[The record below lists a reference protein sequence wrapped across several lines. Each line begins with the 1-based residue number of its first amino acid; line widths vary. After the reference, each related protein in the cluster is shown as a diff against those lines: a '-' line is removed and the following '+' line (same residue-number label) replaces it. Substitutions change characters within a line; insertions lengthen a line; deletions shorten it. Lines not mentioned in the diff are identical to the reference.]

1 MENEAETSQLKSRI
15 AELEQKLA
23 EALAQLESAK
33 VELDKAKARIA
44 ELEALKTPP
53 PAWLKPNKTKVAA
66 EKKARRKREAKFNTG
81 RKLETATQT
90 QVHALD
96 HCGEC
101 GYQLRGQS
109 VSRVR
114 QVIDL
119 PPPVPV
125 EITDHQILKRW
136 CPKCEKWREPKLKIE
151 NEVLGQGRLGLGIVS
166 LVAYLV
172 NILRMTVRQVVA
184 YLKALHQL
192 QVSNGEISQLLQT
205 LAESKPVKDELAALL
220 KQARVSPIV
229 HADETAWRENGH
241 NGYIWALITPGPEG
255 IRYYHYEKS
264 RESWVIKNL
273 LGNSFKGHLSSDFY
287 AGYNIYPGKHQR
299 CWVHLLRDL
308 HKLKEMYPEDQA
320 VQKWAG
326 ALRKLYDEGHKLLKG
341 EVEPGAI
348 LRGEKYI
355 ELVEG
360 SHGLGLEYAQVK
372 DHPCQTLAKRLL
384 RHEEE
389 LFQYV
394 LVPGLSADNNL
405 AERGVRPLVVVRKI
419 SGGSRSER
427 GSQTRMSL
435 SSLFQSWVA
444 KGLEPLTECRKLLG
458 YQTPLP
464 QI

>member
-1 MENEAETSQLKSRI
+1 MENEAETSQLKTRI
-15 AELEQKLA
+15 TELEQKLA
-23 EALAQLESAK
+23 EALAQLETATK
-33 VELDKAKARIA
+33 RIA
-44 ELEALKTPP
+44 ELEKLKTPP
-53 PAWLKPNKTKVAA
+53 PTWLKPNKAKVAS
-66 EKKARRKREAKFNTG
+66 EKKARRKRDPKFNTG

-101 GYQLRGQS
+101 GCQLRGQS

-119 PPPVPV
+119 PPPAPV

-136 CPKCEKWREPKLKIE
+136 CPKCEKWREPKL
-151 NEVLGQGRLGLGIVS
+151 NLAGQVLGRGRLGLGIVS

-172 NILRMTVRQVVA
+172 NSLRMTVRQVVA

-192 QVSNGEISQLLQT
+192 QVSAGEVTRLLQT
-205 LAESKPVKDELAALL
+205 LVESKPVKDELAALL
-220 KQARVSPIV
+220 TQARASPIV
-229 HADETAWRENGH
+229 HADETTWRESGQ
-241 NGYIWALITPGPEG
+241 NGYIWALVTPEG

-273 LGNSFKGHLSSDFY
+273 LGNQFKGHLSSDFY

-308 HKLKEMYPEDQA
+308 HKLKEMYPEDKA
-320 VQKWAG
+320 VQKWATSV
-326 ALRKLYDEGHKLLKG
+326 RQLYDKGQSLLKAETEP
-341 EVEPGAI
+341 EVI

-360 SHGLGLEYAQVK
+360 SHALGLEYAQVK
-372 DHPCQTLAKRLL
+372 DHPCQALAKRLL

-389 LFQYV
+389 LFQFV
-394 LVPGLSADNNL
+394 LVPELSADNNL

-419 SGGSRSER
+419 SGGSRSEQ
-427 GSQTRMSL
+427 GSKTRMSL
-435 SSLFQSWVA
+435 SSLFQTWA
-444 KGLEPLTECRKLLG
+444 ARGLEPLAECRKLLA

-464 QI
+464 QL

>member
-1 MENEAETSQLKSRI
+1 MEKEAETIQLRERI

-23 EALAQLESAK
+23 EALAQLETATK
-33 VELDKAKARIA
+33 RIA
-44 ELEALKTPP
+44 ELEKLKTPP
-53 PAWLKPNKTKVAA
+53 PAWLKPNKGKIAS
-66 EKKARRKREAKFNTG
+66 EKKARKKREAKFNNA
-81 RKLETATQT
+81 RKLELATQT

-109 VSRVR
+109 LSRVR

-119 PPPVPV
+119 PPPHPL
-125 EITDHQILKRW
+125 EITDHQIIKRW
-136 CPKCEKWREPKLKIE
+136 CPKCEKWREPKVNLT
-151 NEVLGQGRLGLGIVS
+151 NQVLGQGRLGLGIAT

-192 QVSNGEISQLLQT
+192 HLSVGEVTQLLQT
-205 LAESKPVKDELAALL
+205 LAASKPIQSELDNLL
-220 KQARVSPIV
+220 TKARASPIV
-229 HADETAWRENGH
+229 HADETGWREEGH
-241 NGYIWALITPGPEG
+241 NGYIWALITPGPQG

-273 LGNSFKGHLSSDFY
+273 LGNEFKGHLSSDFY

-308 HKLKEMYPEDQA
+308 AKLKETYCDDEV

-326 ALRKLYDEGHKLLKG
+326 DLRQLYDKAQGLIKADI
-341 EVEPGAI
+341 EPGAI

-360 SHGLGLEYAQVK
+360 SHALGLQYAQLK
-372 DHPCQTLAKRLL
+372 EHPCQALAKRLL
-384 RHEEE
+384 RHEDE
-389 LFQYV
+389 LFQFV

-427 GSQTRMSL
+427 GSKTRMDL
-435 SSLFQSWVA
+435 SSLFQTWVA
-444 KGLEPLTECRKLLG
+444 RGLEPLTQCRKLLA
-458 YQTPLP
+458 YQTSLP
-464 QI
+464 QF

>member
-1 MENEAETSQLKSRI
+1 MEKEAEVSQLKTRI
-15 AELEQKLA
+15 GELEQKLS
-23 EALAQLESAK
+23 EALAQLETANK
-33 VELDKAKARIA
+33 RIA
-44 ELEALKTPP
+44 ELEKLKTPP
-53 PAWLKPNKTKVAA
+53 PGWFKPNKVKVAT
-66 EKKARRKREAKFNTG
+66 EKKTRRKREARFNAG

-96 HCGEC
+96 QCGEC

-109 VSRVR
+109 LSRVR

-119 PPPVPV
+119 PPPTPV

-136 CPKCEKWREPKLKIE
+136 CPKCEKWREPKLNLEKQ
-151 NEVLGQGRLGLGIVS
+151 VLGQGRLGLGIVS

-172 NILRMTVRQVVA
+172 NSLRMTLRQVVA
-184 YLKALHQL
+184 YLKAVHQL
-192 QVSNGEISQLLQT
+192 QVSVGEITQLLQT
-205 LAESKPVKDELAALL
+205 LTDCKPVQTELTNLL
-220 KQARVSPIV
+220 SSARASPIV
-229 HADETAWRENGH
+229 HADETAWRESGH

-273 LGNSFKGHLSSDFY
+273 LGSEFKGHLSSDFY

-308 HKLKEMYPEDQA
+308 HKLKEMYPDDEA
-320 VQKWAG
+320 VQKWA
-326 ALRKLYDEGHKLLKG
+326 ASLRHLYDKGQSLLKA
-341 EVEPGAI
+341 ESEPGVI

-360 SHGLGLEYAQVK
+360 CHAYGLEYAQVK
-372 DHPCQTLAKRLL
+372 DHPCQALAKRLL
-384 RHEEE
+384 RHEDE
-389 LFQYV
+389 LFQFV

-419 SGGSRSER
+419 SGGSRSDK
-427 GSQTRMSL
+427 GTKTRMSL
-435 SSLFQSWVA
+435 SSLFQTWQA
-444 KGLEPLTECRKLLG
+444 RELEPLTELRKLLG
-458 YQTPLP
+458 YRQTLLP
-464 QI
+464 QV

>member
-1 MENEAETSQLKSRI
+1 MENEAEASQLKTRI

-23 EALAQLESAK
+23 EALAQLETAHK
-33 VELDKAKARIA
+33 RIA
-44 ELEALKTPP
+44 ELEQIKTPP
-53 PAWLKPNKTKVAA
+53 PAWLKPNKAKVAA
-66 EKKARRKREAKFNTG
+66 EKKARKKRDPKFNNG
-81 RKLETATQT
+81 RKLEIATQI

-101 GYQLRGQS
+101 GYHLRGQS
-109 VSRVR
+109 VSRTR

-119 PPPVPV
+119 PPPAPV
-125 EITDHQILKRW
+125 EITDHHILKRW
-136 CPKCEKWREPKLKIE
+136 CPKCEKWCEPKLNLEKQ
-151 NEVLGQGRLGLGIVS
+151 VLGQGRLGLGIVS

-192 QVSNGEISQLLQT
+192 QVSVGEVTQLLQT
-205 LAESKPVKDELAALL
+205 LTESKPVQTELANLL
-220 KQARVSPIV
+220 SSARASPIV
-229 HADETAWRENGH
+229 HADETAWRESGQ
-241 NGYIWALITPGPEG
+241 NGYVWALITPEG

-273 LGNSFKGHLSSDFY
+273 LGNEFKGHLSSDFY
-287 AGYNIYPGKHQR
+287 AGYNIYPGQHQR

-308 HKLKEMYPEDQA
+308 AKLKEKYPEDKA
-320 VQKWAG
+320 VQKWAT
-326 ALRKLYDEGHKLLKG
+326 AVRQLYDEGHQLLKA
-341 EVEPGAI
+341 ETEPGVI

-360 SHGLGLEYAQVK
+360 SHALGLEYAQVK
-372 DHPCQTLAKRLL
+372 EHPCQALAKRLL
-384 RHEEE
+384 RHEDE

-427 GSQTRMSL
+427 GSKTRMSL
-435 SSLFQSWVA
+435 SSLFQTWVA
-444 KGLEPLTECRKLLG
+444 KGLEPLAECRKLLG

-464 QI
+464 QV

>member
-1 MENEAETSQLKSRI
+1 MENEAENSQLKTRI

-23 EALAQLESAK
+23 ETLAQLETATK
-33 VELDKAKARIA
+33 RIA
-44 ELEALKTPP
+44 ELEKLKTPP
-53 PAWLKPNKTKVAA
+53 PAWLKPNKAKVAA
-66 EKKARRKREAKFNTG
+66 ETKARRKRDSKFNAG
-81 RKLETATQT
+81 RKLEIATQT

-109 VSRVR
+109 LGRVR

-119 PPPVPV
+119 APPAPV

-136 CPKCEKWREPKLKIE
+136 CPKCEKWREPKLNLE
-151 NEVLGQGRLGLGIVS
+151 NQVLGQGRLGLGIVS

-184 YLKALHQL
+184 YLKALHQP
-192 QVSNGEISQLLQT
+192 QVSNGEITQLLQT
-205 LAESKPVKDELAALL
+205 LAESAPVKNELTALL
-220 KQARVSPIV
+220 RQARASPIV
-229 HADETAWRENGH
+229 QADETAWRESGQ
-241 NGYIWALITPGPEG
+241 NGYIWALITPEG

-273 LGNSFKGHLSSDFY
+273 LGNEFKGHLSSDFY
-287 AGYNIYPGKHQR
+287 AGYNIYSGKHQR

-308 HKLKEMYPEDQA
+308 HKLKEMYPEDAA
-320 VQKWAG
+320 VQKWAKE
-326 ALRKLYDEGHKLLKG
+326 LRQLYDEGQSLLEG
-341 EVEPGAI
+341 AIEPGAI

-355 ELVEG
+355 KLVEA
-360 SHGLGLEYAQVK
+360 SHALGLAYAQLK
-372 DHPCQTLAKRLL
+372 DHPCCALAKRLL

-389 LFQYV
+389 LFQFV

-427 GSQTRMSL
+427 GSKTRMSL
-435 SSLFQSWVA
+435 SSLFQTWVA
-444 KGLEPLTECRKLLG
+444 KGLEPLSECRKLLG
-458 YQTPLP
+458 YQFPLP